1 MLNNYETVFI
11 MTPVLSDDQMK
22 ETVKKFQSFLK
33 EKGAEIVF
41 ENNWGLKKLAYP
53 IQKKSTGFYYLIEFK
68 AEGELIADLEV
79 AYKRDERLLR
89 FLTVKLDKHAV
100 AYNEK
105 RRNLALD
112 KKEKAEKTNNIELN

>member
-33 EKGAEIVF
+33 EKGAEIVY

-68 AEGELIADLEV
+68 AEGTLVAELETS
-79 AYKRDERLLR
+79 YKRDERLLR
-89 FLTVKLDKHAV
+89 FLTVKLDKHAI
-100 AYNEK
+100 AYSEK
-105 RRNLALD
+105 RRNIAIG
-112 KKEKAEKTNNIELN
+112 KKIEVKAETTESI